1 MFLHSSSPQLPR
13 IFAGHIAVCT
23 SDHHGTNMA
32 LLTER
37 ETAVDGGYK
46 HNTPKGV
53 SGLKG
58 VESFPIRETKPFQI
72 GRQELR
78 ND

>member
-1 MFLHSSSPQLPR
+1 
-13 IFAGHIAVCT
+13 
-23 SDHHGTNMA
+23 MA